1 MQEQTL
7 SKKQQDLDRLQS
19 IITKGCDKNHPDAK
33 LLADLSCRY
42 PWYATRYFAET
53 YELHGPE
60 VLQYHTRCRQA
71 ANLILVGATI
81 NLKKILAFPPTN
93 KVEEERRERVLN
105 WLEPILEEQA
115 KWN

>member
-19 IITKGCDKNHPDAK
+19 IITQGCDEHHPDAK
-33 LLADLSCRY
+33 LLADLSCLY
-42 PWYATRYFAET
+42 PWYALKYFAET
-53 YELHGPE
+53 YDSHSGD
-60 VLQYHTRCRQA
+60 VLSYHIRCRQA
-71 ANLILVGATI
+71 ANVILVGASS
-81 NLKKILAFPPTN
+81 NLKKILAFPPRN
-93 KVEEERRERVLN
+93 KAEEEKRDRVLH